1 MNPFPPFDGELWASG
16 STKGAG
22 VVIKKCI
29 EAYRAHCHAEGCFI
43 DPDTRAH
50 DCMWWRLLEA
60 FEKPCEWTPEE
71 VRKAFRVY
79 EDDEA

>member
-1 MNPFPPFDGELWASG
+1 MGWTGRAPAPDGTQSAP
-16 STKGAG
+16 GA
-22 VVIKKCI
+22 CQ
-29 EAYRAHCHAEGCFI
+29 AHCHAEGCFI